1 MARSVRKA
9 PFVSITNAPS
19 EKEDKQRAN
28 RRLRRRVK
36 QGHPDTRP
44 DDVSN
49 ASTFGKDGR
58 RRINP
63 LDSPE
68 LMRK

>member
-9 PFVSITNAPS
+9 PFVSITTAPS
-19 EKEDKQRAN
+19 EKEAKQRAN
-28 RRLRRRVK
+28 SSLRRRVK
-36 QGHPDTRP
+36 QGHPNARP
-44 DDVSN
+44 NDVSN
-49 ASTFGKDGR
+49 AGLFGKDGR
-58 RRINP
+58 RRIDA

>member
-9 PFVSITNAPS
+9 PFVSTTTAPS

-36 QGHPDTRP
+36 QGHPDTRL

-49 ASTFGKDGR
+49 ADHFGKDGR
-58 RRINP
+58 RRIDP
-63 LDSPE
+63 SASPE

>member
-9 PFVSITNAPS
+9 PFVSITTAPS

-36 QGHPDTRP
+36 QGHPDARL
-44 DDVSN
+44 DNVSN
-49 ASTFGKDGR
+49 AGLFGKDGR

-63 LDSPE
+63 VDSPE